1 MKQSLNLIAYFI
13 LVIFVFNSCGKDLVD
28 ADSPAPARPIINA
41 KLIPFVTLSQPI
53 GGIAGSVGSK
63 ILFSAASPGYS
74 GVTSGSSRVD
84 IYDINANSWSTAELS
99 EARGD
104 FSVVTSGDKI
114 FFAGGWVGDWWGL
127 PLVFTNVDIYD
138 AATDSWSVKHLS
150 EPRTSIG
157 TAAVGNKV
165 FFAGGID
172 NGRQASSKVDIYDTQ
187 TNSWSTSALSEP
199 RTNISTQIAENK
211 IYFAGGSWGVP
222 RATVDVYDIHTGSWS
237 VSSMTE
243 PKSHMA
249 SFATGSKIF
258 WAGGESVNNQGQ
270 HTSALVE
277 IKDVLTQ
284 SSTFSSLS
292 EPKLWRGNHKAVV
305 KNNQIIF
312 FTGNGGVMSN
322 KFDIYDTVK
331 NSWSIGVLDQNIDG
345 ASIITVKNT
354 IYVVG
359 APSNI
364 VWKLEF

>member
-1 MKQSLNLIAYFI
+1 MKKPFNLIAYYI
-13 LVIFVFNSCGKDLVD
+13 LVILIFNSCGKDPVD
-28 ADSPAPARPIINA
+28 SDSSAPARPTINA
-41 KLIPFVTLSQPI
+41 QLIPIATLPQPG

-63 ILFSAASPGYS
+63 ILFSGASPGYS

-84 IYDINANSWSTAELS
+84 IYDINANSWSIAELS
-99 EARGD
+99 VARGD

-114 FFAGGWVGDWWGL
+114 FFAGGWVGDWWWL
-127 PLVFTNVDIYD
+127 PLMFTNVDIYD

-157 TAAVGNKV
+157 AAAVGNKV

-172 NGRQASSKVDIYDTQ
+172 NSRQVSSKVDIYDTQ

-199 RTNISTQIAENK
+199 RTNISTQIAANK
-211 IYFAGGSWGVP
+211 IFFAGGSWGVP
-222 RATVDVYDIHTGSWS
+222 RATVDVYDISTGLWS
-237 VSSMTE
+237 VSSMNE

-258 WAGGESVNNQGQ
+258 WAGGESINNQGQ

-277 IKDVLTQ
+277 IKDVITQ
-284 SSTFSSLS
+284 STTFSSLS
-292 EPKLWRGNHKAVV
+292 EPKLWQGNHKGVV
-305 KNNQIIF
+305 KNNQVIF
-312 FTGNGGVMSN
+312 FLGNRGAKN
-322 KFDIYDTVK
+322 KFDIYDTVN
-331 NSWSIGVLDQNIDG
+331 NSWSIGVLDQDIAG
-345 ASIITVKNT
+345 ASIISVNNT